1 MYYYEERCLGARSER
16 LFLNEKERKDSR
28 FSPFSFVFFFD
39 ARAQSN
45 FFISHEEREKRAMSL
60 HSISLWWIVST
71 QTTTLTTTTTTTKR
85 RRRRRQRKYIIST
98 QNTLKIMSGLACLK
112 KSQTEDED
120 AQELKL
126 GPDFSDAQC
135 LSISEV
141 RLVMEAMIY
150 DYNNRNEDAS
160 STNTQVFEKTLKY
173 VQRFGGNVSQEA
185 VQLIRDM
192 LTKQNGLH
200 TFEAAVVSNL
210 RPVDYD
216 EAKTL
221 VPSLE
226 AEGRASEEQI
236 QRMLDEMANVRRFE

>member
-1 MYYYEERCLGARSER
+1 
-16 LFLNEKERKDSR
+16 
-28 FSPFSFVFFFD
+28 
-39 ARAQSN
+39 
-45 FFISHEEREKRAMSL
+45 
-60 HSISLWWIVST
+60 
-71 QTTTLTTTTTTTKR
+71 
-85 RRRRRQRKYIIST
+85 
-98 QNTLKIMSGLACLK
+98 MSGLACLK

-216 EAKTL
+216 EAKTS

>member
-1 MYYYEERCLGARSER
+1 
-16 LFLNEKERKDSR
+16 
-28 FSPFSFVFFFD
+28 
-39 ARAQSN
+39 
-45 FFISHEEREKRAMSL
+45 
-60 HSISLWWIVST
+60 
-71 QTTTLTTTTTTTKR
+71 
-85 RRRRRQRKYIIST
+85 
-98 QNTLKIMSGLACLK
+98 MSGLACLK

-236 QRMLDEMANVRRFE
+236 QRMLDEMANVRRLE

>member
-1 MYYYEERCLGARSER
+1 
-16 LFLNEKERKDSR
+16 
-28 FSPFSFVFFFD
+28 
-39 ARAQSN
+39 
-45 FFISHEEREKRAMSL
+45 
-60 HSISLWWIVST
+60 
-71 QTTTLTTTTTTTKR
+71 
-85 RRRRRQRKYIIST
+85 
-98 QNTLKIMSGLACLK
+98 MSGLTCLK

-120 AQELKL
+120 AQMNRTRYSE
-126 GPDFSDAQC
+126 AQC
-135 LSISEV
+135 LSVSEV

-200 TFEAAVVSNL
+200 TLKPAVVSNL

>member
-1 MYYYEERCLGARSER
+1 
-16 LFLNEKERKDSR
+16 
-28 FSPFSFVFFFD
+28 
-39 ARAQSN
+39 
-45 FFISHEEREKRAMSL
+45 
-60 HSISLWWIVST
+60 
-71 QTTTLTTTTTTTKR
+71 
-85 RRRRRQRKYIIST
+85 
-98 QNTLKIMSGLACLK
+98 MSGLACLK

-150 DYNNRNEDAS
+150 DHNNRNEDAS

-200 TFEAAVVSNL
+200 TFEAAVVLNL

>member
-1 MYYYEERCLGARSER
+1 
-16 LFLNEKERKDSR
+16 
-28 FSPFSFVFFFD
+28 
-39 ARAQSN
+39 
-45 FFISHEEREKRAMSL
+45 
-60 HSISLWWIVST
+60 
-71 QTTTLTTTTTTTKR
+71 
-85 RRRRRQRKYIIST
+85 
-98 QNTLKIMSGLACLK
+98 MSGLTCLK

-126 GPDFSDAQC
+126 GPDFSEAQC
-135 LSISEV
+135 LSVSEV

-160 STNTQVFEKTLKY
+160 STTTQVFEKTLKY